1 MKTSYLMGV
10 KIDEKFGK
18 WAPVLMSMLTEMAYK
33 KCGLVKDCNIVM
45 GSSDQYRE
53 GQDYLTEFCKEKIKL
68 VKGGKIKKTELWE
81 VFKQW
86 YIINYGR
93 GLPKARE
100 LTDFMDKRFGKYVNK
115 WSNVMINYDDD
126 EEED

>member
-1 MKTSYLMGV
+1 MT
-10 KIDEKFGK
+10 
-18 WAPVLMSMLTEMAYK
+18 YK
-33 KCGLVKDCNIVM
+33 KLGVVNDCQIVL

-53 GQDYLTEFCKEKIKL
+53 GQDYLTEFCKEKIKKIQGRR
-68 VKGGKIKKTELWE
+68 VKKSELWE

-100 LTDFMDKRFGKYVNK
+100 LNEFMDKRYGKYNGK
-115 WSNVMINYDDD
+115 WGNICINYDDD
-126 EEED
+126 EEDD